1 MVVPDLAL
9 RWSVPPRAICKTYQ
23 WRIKKAGRIPL
34 PFCHYGDLT
43 VDAVLRNLEIV
54 GEASRNIP
62 PEIRSGY
69 PDIPWGRMMGLRNI
83 VSHEYFGIDLSIIWQ
98 IITVNLPE
106 TKPLIEKMI
115 QDSGED

>member
-1 MVVPDLAL
+1 MKDRPYKLFLEDIVGSIQKIHKYIQEVSFEDFQDD
-9 RWSVPPRAICKTYQ
+9 S
-23 WRIKKAGRIPL
+23 
-34 PFCHYGDLT
+34 LT
-43 VDAVLRNLEIV
+43 VDAVLRNLEII

-69 PDIPWGRMMGLRNI
+69 PNIPWGRMMGLRNI

-106 TKPLIEKMI
+106 TKPLIEEMI
-115 QDSGED
+115 QDNKEN